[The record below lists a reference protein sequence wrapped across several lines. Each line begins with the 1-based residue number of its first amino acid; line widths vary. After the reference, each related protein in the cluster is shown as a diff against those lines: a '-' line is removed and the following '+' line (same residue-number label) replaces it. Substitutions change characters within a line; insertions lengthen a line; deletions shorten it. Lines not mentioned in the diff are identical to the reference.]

1 MNKIA
6 GNVLFFYC
14 SRTVK
19 SLYLNGFQNY
29 YNPTSYANTSFDNF
43 SSTIHTS
50 LSFEGSNSSTPYG
63 GGDSGVT
70 GGGGGDGNNPSPK
83 ASGDMTL
90 LNDSKLEITNEEG
103 SESTKQEPVSEN
115 GGEYLF
121 YLASNRTKTLVVT
134 FEQGCQKILE
144 IRENLTR

>member
-1 MNKIA
+1 MKD
-6 GNVLFFYC
+6 FW
-14 SRTVK
+14 SKTVK

-70 GGGGGDGNNPSPK
+70 GGGDGNNPSPK
-83 ASGDMTL
+83 ASADMTL

-115 GGEYLF
+115 GGEFSFF
-121 YLASNRTKTLVVT
+121 YLASNRTKTLVPT
-134 FEQGCQKILE
+134 FL
-144 IRENLTR
+144 

>member
-1 MNKIA
+1 M
-6 GNVLFFYC
+6 
-14 SRTVK
+14 
-19 SLYLNGFQNY
+19 NGFQNY

-70 GGGGGDGNNPSPK
+70 GGGDGNNPSPK
-83 ASGDMTL
+83 AAGDMTL

-115 GGEYLF
+115 GGEFSFFLF
-121 YLASNRTKTLVVT
+121 GLKSHRYPCSIFCDLLTEVSNK
-134 FEQGCQKILE
+134 F
-144 IRENLTR
+144 

>member
-1 MNKIA
+1 MSKTI
-6 GNVLFFYC
+6 
-14 SRTVK
+14 K

-70 GGGGGDGNNPSPK
+70 GGGDGNNPSPK

-115 GGEYLF
+115 GGKSYGVF
-121 YLASNRTKTLVVT
+121 SV
-134 FEQGCQKILE
+134 
-144 IRENLTR
+144 ENLRVKFWPQIAQRPLFRPFNRGVKHQF

>member
-1 MNKIA
+1 M
-6 GNVLFFYC
+6 
-14 SRTVK
+14 
-19 SLYLNGFQNY
+19 NGFQNY

-70 GGGGGDGNNPSPK
+70 GGGDGNNPSPK

-115 GGEYLF
+115 GGKSYGVF
-121 YLASNRTKTLVVT
+121 SV
-134 FEQGCQKILE
+134 
-144 IRENLTR
+144 ENLRVKCCPQIAQRPLFRPFNRGVKHQF

>member
-1 MNKIA
+1 MLGKN
-6 GNVLFFYC
+6 C
-14 SRTVK
+14 SKTVK

-70 GGGGGDGNNPSPK
+70 GGGDGNNPSPK

-115 GGEYLF
+115 GGEFSFLF
-121 YLASNRTKTLVVT
+121 RLKSHKDPCSNFLVT
-134 FEQGCQKILE
+134 FEQRCQTNS
-144 IRENLTR
+144 RDSRG